1 MTTRER
7 GPHSAR
13 AIYGTILVLAVV
25 AAVSGD
31 DDASA
36 TYILFGVLITSLV
49 FWIAHM
55 YAELLTSAVNDPSRS
70 WRELWRAAARSEWP
84 LMEAALA
91 PAVPLLLGAV
101 GVLSRDTAVN
111 LAYVV
116 GLLDLFG
123 WGIAIGRAL
132 DQPGSRA
139 VLTGLVNVALG
150 AVVVVLK
157 ALVHH

>member
-1 MTTRER
+1 MMRHEH
-7 GPHSAR
+7 GPHSPR

-25 AAVSGD
+25 AALAGD
-31 DDASA
+31 NDATTA
-36 TYILFGVLITSLV
+36 YILFGVLVTSLV
-49 FWIAHM
+49 FWLAHM
-55 YAELLTSAVNDPSRS
+55 YAELLTSAINDPSRR
-70 WRELWRAAARSEWP
+70 WRELWWAAARSEWP
-84 LMEAALA
+84 LLEAAFA

-132 DQPGSRA
+132 DQSTSRA